1 MNLDYAANLSPELVC
16 ELERA
21 GRWIGLPLRELEL
34 LGQSREHTEA
44 FVESVDTGTHEEFL
58 DHVDW
63 RLLQTLLHDRPD
75 LAKIFGGEP
84 DHGFAV
90 AQ

>member
-21 GRWIGLPLRELEL
+21 ARWIGLPLREIEL
-34 LGQSREHTEA
+34 LGQSEEHAEA
-44 FVESVDTGTHEEFL
+44 FVKSVDTGKHERFL
-58 DHVDW
+58 DEVDW
-63 RLLQTLLHDRPD
+63 RQLESLLHDRPEMT
-75 LAKIFGGEP
+75 KVFGGPPGE
-84 DHGFAV
+84 GFAV